1 MSAADNKK
9 IKIIDIEDF
18 TDLELQEELE
28 YRGYAVYDEEI
39 EEVDKEDVYD
49 ECWDDIN
56 KAYFTLQKDFSSNQL
71 RDFLLDVV
79 GRGHYISNDELLLLL
94 KEKL

>member
-1 MSAADNKK
+1 M
-9 IKIIDIEDF
+9 DIEDF

-56 KAYFTLQKDFSSNQL
+56 KAYFTLQK
-71 RDFLLDVV
+71 
-79 GRGHYISNDELLLLL
+79 ISLQTN
-94 KEKL
+94 

>member
-1 MSAADNKK
+1 M
-9 IKIIDIEDF
+9 DIEDF

-39 EEVDKEDVYD
+39 EEVEEVDKEDVYD

>member
-1 MSAADNKK
+1 M
-9 IKIIDIEDF
+9 DIEDF
-18 TDLELQEELE
+18 TDLELTEELE
-28 YRGYAVYDEEI
+28 YRGYAVYEEEI
-39 EEVDKEDVYD
+39 EEIDKEDVYD
-49 ECWDDIN
+49 KCWDDIN
-56 KAYFTLQKDFSSNQL
+56 KAYFALQKDSSSNQL

>member
-1 MSAADNKK
+1 M
-9 IKIIDIEDF
+9 DIEDF

-28 YRGYAVYDEEI
+28 YRGYAVCDEEI
-39 EEVDKEDVYD
+39 DKEDVYD

>member
-1 MSAADNKK
+1 M
-9 IKIIDIEDF
+9 DIEDF
-18 TDLELQEELE
+18 TDLELTEELE
-28 YRGYAVYDEEI
+28 YRGYAVYD

-79 GRGHYISNDELLLLL
+79 GRGHYVSNDELLLLL

>member
-1 MSAADNKK
+1 M
-9 IKIIDIEDF
+9 DIEDF

-56 KAYFTLQKDFSSNQL
+56 RAYFSKKISLQTN
-71 RDFLLDVV
+71 
-79 GRGHYISNDELLLLL
+79 
-94 KEKL
+94 